1 MRIGEMVAW
10 GAGLVSVGVGA
21 AFLTLGLGGGGASG
35 PKAQAAL
42 AETCPPIFSI
52 APRGPG
58 QPVDDLIG
66 VRLGFTI
73 SDAAAQLR
81 CTAETTGFPPYKI
94 RFEGVWHTMERSAG
108 SDHRQLL
115 YAERDRELLAAGL
128 VGAPGQERVAALWR
142 TIRYDAKQAPARA
155 DLEAE
160 LVKHFGA
167 AHQIEETKLRRVLVW
182 AYDPNGLPLKQE
194 ADGSTAGGV
203 LQRVGDWIAGAVT
216 IPQCA
221 EHLKASPLDRPEFSE
236 QCGLTI
242 RAEIEGDLQAPSRA
256 SAVKVVL
263 ADQARAKALI
273 EGYRA
278 ARPK

>member
-1 MRIGEMVAW
+1 MRIGEIVAW
-10 GAGLVSVGVGA
+10 GAGLVSVGIGA
-21 AFLTLGLGGGGASG
+21 AFLTLGLGGGGSG
-35 PKAQAAL
+35 MPEAETARAQ
-42 AETCPPIFSI
+42 TCPPVVSI

-58 QPVDDLIG
+58 QPRDDILG

-73 SDAAAQLR
+73 SDVAATLTCINDR
-81 CTAETTGFPPYKI
+81 YKI

-142 TIRYDAKQAPARA
+142 TIRYDVKDAPARA

-160 LVKHFGA
+160 LVKHFGTP
-167 AHQIEETKLRRVLVW
+167 HQAEETKLRRVLVW
-182 AYDPNGLPLKQE
+182 AYDPNGLPLKPE

-216 IPQCA
+216 IPHCA
-221 EHLKASPLDRPEFSE
+221 EHLKASPLDRPEFSA

-242 RAEIEGDLQAPSRA
+242 RAEIEGDLQAASRA
-256 SAVKVVL
+256 SAVKVAL
-263 ADQARAKALI
+263 ADQARAKTLI